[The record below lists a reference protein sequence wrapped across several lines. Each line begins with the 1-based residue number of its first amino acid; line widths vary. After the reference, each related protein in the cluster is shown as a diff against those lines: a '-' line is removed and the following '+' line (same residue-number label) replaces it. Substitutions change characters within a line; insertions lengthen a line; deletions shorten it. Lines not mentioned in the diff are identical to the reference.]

1 MTITVQSALIG
12 LALLLA
18 AMPAR
23 AEDIKVFSSVAM
35 RAVVEEL
42 APRFER
48 ETRNRVVATFGLAA
62 ALKSRIEGGDAF
74 DLAILTPAQID
85 DLIKQG
91 KAAAASRAVI
101 ARTGLGLMV
110 RAGAPKLD
118 VGTVEA
124 FKRTL
129 LGAKSLTYVPAG
141 ASGVAFVATA
151 KQLGISQSL
160 EAKTKPGASG
170 DEVNANIT
178 GGAAG
183 EGRRAG
189 RRLPRRRADLH
200 RHGWGNVERG
210 IAGRARLP
218 GAAHVGGERRRDHR
232 QGHGAR
238 EALIVRRQPA
248 SPGAHA
254 YDCLS

>member
-178 GGAAG
+178 GGAAEIAVLPVSEILPVKG
-183 EGRRAG
+183 AALGGVFPADVQTYIVMAG
-189 RRLPRRRADLH
+189 ATSNAASQAARDFL
-200 RHGWGNVERG
+200 
-210 IAGRARLP
+210 ARLTS
-218 GAAHVGGERRRDHR
+218 AANDGVITAKGMER
-232 QGHGAR
+232 
-238 EALIVRRQPA
+238 VKP
-248 SPGAHA
+248 
-254 YDCLS
+254 

>member
-1 MTITVQSALIG
+1 MMTITVQSALIG
-12 LALLLA
+12 LTLLLA

-62 ALKSRIEGGDAF
+62 ALKSRIEGGEAF

-178 GGAAG
+178 GGAAEIAILPVSEILPVKG
-183 EGRRAG
+183 AALGGVFPADVQTYIVMAG
-189 RRLPRRRADLH
+189 ATSNAASQAARDFL
-200 RHGWGNVERG
+200 
-210 IAGRARLP
+210 ARLTS
-218 GAAHVGGERRRDHR
+218 AANDGVITAKGMER
-232 QGHGAR
+232 
-238 EALIVRRQPA
+238 VKP
-248 SPGAHA
+248 
-254 YDCLS
+254 

>member
-62 ALKSRIEGGDAF
+62 ALKSRIEGGEAF

-151 KQLGISQSL
+151 KQLGIAQSL

-170 DEVNANIT
+170 DEVNANVT
-178 GGAAG
+178 GGAAEIAILPVSEILPVKG
-183 EGRRAG
+183 AALGGVFPADVQTYIVMAG
-189 RRLPRRRADLH
+189 ATSNAASQAARDFL
-200 RHGWGNVERG
+200 
-210 IAGRARLP
+210 ARLTS
-218 GAAHVGGERRRDHR
+218 AANDGVITAKGMER
-232 QGHGAR
+232 
-238 EALIVRRQPA
+238 VKP
-248 SPGAHA
+248 
-254 YDCLS
+254 

>member
-1 MTITVQSALIG
+1 MTLPTRAVRSALV
-12 LALLLA
+12 ALTLLVSA
-18 AMPAR
+18 VPAR

-42 APRFER
+42 AQRFER
-48 ETRNRVVATFGLAA
+48 DTRHHVVPTFGLAA
-62 ALKSRIEGGDAF
+62 ALKGRIEGGEAF

-110 RAGAPKLD
+110 RTGAPALD
-118 VGTVEA
+118 VGTVDA

-129 LGAKSLTYVPAG
+129 LAAKSLTYVPAG

-151 KQLGISQSL
+151 RQLGIAQAL
-160 EAKTKPGASG
+160 EAKTRPGASG

-178 GGAAG
+178 GGQADIAVLPVSEILPVKGAALG
-183 EGRRAG
+183 GVFPADVQTYIVMAG
-189 RRLPRRRADLH
+189 ATSTAASQAARDFL
-200 RHGWGNVERG
+200 
-210 IAGRARLP
+210 ARLT
-218 GAAHVGGERRRDHR
+218 AAASDAVITAKGMER
-232 QGHGAR
+232 
-238 EALIVRRQPA
+238 VKP
-248 SPGAHA
+248 
-254 YDCLS
+254 

>member
-18 AMPAR
+18 AMPAQ

-178 GGAAG
+178 GGAAEIAVLPVSEILPVKG
-183 EGRRAG
+183 AALGGVFPADVQTYIVMAG
-189 RRLPRRRADLH
+189 ATSNAASQAARDFL
-200 RHGWGNVERG
+200 
-210 IAGRARLP
+210 ARLTS
-218 GAAHVGGERRRDHR
+218 AANDGVITAKGMER
-232 QGHGAR
+232 
-238 EALIVRRQPA
+238 VKP
-248 SPGAHA
+248 
-254 YDCLS
+254 